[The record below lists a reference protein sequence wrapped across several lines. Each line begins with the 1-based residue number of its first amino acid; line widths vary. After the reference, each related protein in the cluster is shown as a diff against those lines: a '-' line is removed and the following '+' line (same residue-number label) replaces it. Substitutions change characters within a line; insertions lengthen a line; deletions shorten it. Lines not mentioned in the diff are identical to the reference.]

1 MLAIPFF
8 LFLLLLFL
16 LFLLLLFLLPPFLFF
31 LLLFSFL
38 SCAFLLAQRLLFPST
53 ILRSLRSR
61 NNEVLHFLASPSL
74 SFLYLSFSIS
84 IFYLLDFFRVHPSLR
99 LLSRNTLRRRLASP
113 RNELRRRREKKSI
126 FAVRERRFVWR
137 ISQRHEVIL
146 NRRKRY
152 TVEYREITRETRWD
166 GKGKS
171 GQKSRYKLPG
181 HTTDRKS

>member
-1 MLAIPFF
+1 MHRNLHVLTRFYRSELSPLSLFHYYDSSRAAEHSRYTRARLRKIITRGSSMLAIPFF
-8 LFLLLLFL
+8 LFLFL

-74 SFLYLSFSIS
+74 SFLYLSFSVS
-84 IFYLLDFFRVHPSLR
+84 TFYLLDFFRAHPSLR

-113 RNELRRRREKKSI
+113 RNELRRRR
-126 FAVRERRFVWR
+126 
-137 ISQRHEVIL
+137 
-146 NRRKRY
+146 
-152 TVEYREITRETRWD
+152 
-166 GKGKS
+166 GKNPS
-171 GQKSRYKLPG
+171 SP
-181 HTTDRKS
+181 